1 MLDSSATSQG
11 ILGMARTNREGHS
24 GNSKVSIGRYTYGY
38 EKMTLR
44 QWGEGS
50 SLSIGQFCSI
60 ADGLVVFLGGN
71 HRHDW
76 ITTYPFGHIE
86 TEIFTAFTGEGHPST
101 NGNVLI
107 GNDVWIGANATIMSG
122 VSIGDGAC
130 IAAHSLIT
138 KNVEPYSIY
147 GGNPA
152 KLIRYRFEQDYID
165 SLLELKWWDLPE
177 DVINMIAPIL
187 CSEPSLQSI
196 EQIEK
201 LLLELSP

>member
-1 MLDSSATSQG
+1 
-11 ILGMARTNREGHS
+11 
-24 GNSKVSIGRYTYGY
+24 
-38 EKMTLR
+38 MTLR

-86 TEIFTAFTGEGHPST
+86 TEILTASSGEGHPST

-122 VSIGDGAC
+122 VSVGDGAC
-130 IAAHSLIT
+130 IAAHSLVT
-138 KNVEPYSIY
+138 KNVEPYQY
-147 GGNPA
+147 MV
-152 KLIRYRFEQDYID
+152 ET
-165 SLLELKWWDLPE
+165 
-177 DVINMIAPIL
+177 
-187 CSEPSLQSI
+187 LQN
-196 EQIEK
+196 
-201 LLLELSP
+201 